1 MPDGYRPVRV
11 LRHLQEATVP
21 LQWWNYCGANPAGF
35 FRFAVTLTRGAT
47 VAAGERGS
55 PTCLSK
61 RTPSTLEVSKFGRVL
76 K

>member
-1 MPDGYRPVRV
+1 MPDGYRRVRV

-21 LQWWNYCGANPAGF
+21 LQWWNYCGPNRAGA
-35 FRFAVTLTRGAT
+35 FRFTVTLTGGAT
-47 VAAGERGS
+47 VAVTERGS

-76 K
+76 E